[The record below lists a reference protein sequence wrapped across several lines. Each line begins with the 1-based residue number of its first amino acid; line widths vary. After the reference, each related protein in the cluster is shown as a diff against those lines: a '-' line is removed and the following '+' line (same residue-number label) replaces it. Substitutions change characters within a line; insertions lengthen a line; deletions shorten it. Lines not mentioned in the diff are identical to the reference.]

1 MTTTTDSCTSSTQAI
16 DTYSTGNSLTHP
28 LHLCDTCCAW
38 IAGDWAKFEFQVCM
52 SCPSRRDR
60 LTAALETSHS
70 ELIAARIYPPQL
82 PHQQPSCLHAS
93 QLLRCSSRCLAIAFL
108 TTPHLTSPLTKLP
121 AVCEELRWPAM
132 WSQSQCG
139 QTRMAPMPATKA

>member
-1 MTTTTDSCTSSTQAI
+1 MTIPEFHNKSQQTTTCSRTSGTQAI
-16 DTYSTGNSLTHP
+16 DTYPTGNSFS
-28 LHLCDTCCAW
+28 LHYCDTCCAW
-38 IAGDWAKFEFQVCM
+38 IAGDLAKFEFQVCM

-70 ELIAARIYPPQL
+70 ELPHGTTHIQL

-93 QLLRCSSRCLAIAFL
+93 QLLRCSSHCLAIAFL

-132 WSQSQCG
+132 
-139 QTRMAPMPATKA
+139 